1 VCRTSA
7 ERTSTRPSSKQRL
20 APRLPVW
27 CSKVALNGSTR
38 RKAGTRLGPVPILFV
53 LLVELPVSGR
63 YWPCTIVRVFF
74 FAPFHTKRATFSVCG
89 AHCGACSARILRKFS
104 LNVHALCMRR
114 CWGGFGGVGLPLLQ
128 IVFSA
133 RAFCSCLPCGQRRR
147 VFWHIKVPRR
157 GQGRVTSSQMVT
169 AARSCAYR
177 RAWLRLERGCAMM
190 RSLKGSETVLRGGE
204 FLCFSEYSG
213 ATRPGPTCIVRR

>member
-1 VCRTSA
+1 MCRTSA

-104 LNVHALCMRR
+104 LNVHALCVRR
-114 CWGGFGGVGLPLLQ
+114 CWGGFGGVGLRCYRSFL
-128 IVFSA
+128 VHVRFA
-133 RAFCSCLPCGQRRR
+133 AAFH
-147 VFWHIKVPRR
+147 VVK
-157 GQGRVTSSQMVT
+157 
-169 AARSCAYR
+169 
-177 RAWLRLERGCAMM
+177 
-190 RSLKGSETVLRGGE
+190 GGE
-204 FLCFSEYSG
+204 CFGTS
-213 ATRPGPTCIVRR
+213 RCPGGVRDV

>member
-1 VCRTSA
+1 LALGWRCVPVCRTSA

-128 IVFSA
+128 IVFW
-133 RAFCSCLPCGQRRR
+133 CTCVLQLPSMWSKEASVLAHQGAQEGSGTCDFFSNGNCGQ
-147 VFWHIKVPRR
+147 
-157 GQGRVTSSQMVT
+157 
-169 AARSCAYR
+169 
-177 RAWLRLERGCAMM
+177 
-190 RSLKGSETVLRGGE
+190 VL
-204 FLCFSEYSG
+204 
-213 ATRPGPTCIVRR
+213 CI

>member
-1 VCRTSA
+1 MCRTSA

-89 AHCGACSARILRKFS
+89 AHCGACSARILRIFS

-114 CWGGFGGVGLPLLQ
+114 CWGGFGGVGLRCYRSFL
-128 IVFSA
+128 VHVRFA
-133 RAFCSCLPCGQRRR
+133 AGQRRR

-190 RSLKGSETVLRGGE
+190 RSLKGSEMVLRGGE

>member
-1 VCRTSA
+1 MVLKSGLK
-7 ERTSTRPSSKQRL
+7 RPNSWK
-20 APRLPVW
+20 
-27 CSKVALNGSTR
+27 N
-38 RKAGTRLGPVPILFV
+38 GTRLAHVYIQFV
-53 LLVELPVSGR
+53 WLVEWPVSCR

-74 FAPFHTKRATFSVCG
+74 STPYHTKWAIFLVFG
-89 AHCGACSARILRKFS
+89 ARCGACSARILRKFS

-157 GQGRVTSSQMVT
+157 GQGRVTSSQTVT

-177 RAWLRLERGCAMM
+177 RAWLRLERGCAMIV
-190 RSLKGSETVLRGGE
+190 SFKGSETVLRGGE

-213 ATRPGPTCIVRR
+213 ATQPSLKCVVR